1 MASLTATLTLSST
14 TVSSDALSF
23 SVTDT
28 ANVVAPIENVARIVA
43 ATSGGDS
50 ADNSAKI
57 ILPNVDAN
65 RYVYIKHLG
74 LNSAGGDSGADQVK
88 IETADGTQIMLLSKD
103 EFAFFPYYDGNASLL
118 QIQAS
123 ANTVQV
129 EYAYF
134 TRS

>member
-1 MASLTATLTLSST
+1 MAQLTSTLTLAST
-14 TVSSDALSF
+14 TVSSDTLSF

-28 ANVVAPIENVARIVA
+28 ANVNSPLENMSRI
-43 ATSGGDS
+43 T
-50 ADNSAKI
+50 ADNTGGNSI
-57 ILPNVDAN
+57 ILPSVDAT

-88 IETADGTQIMLLSKD
+88 VETADGTEIMRISKN
-103 EFAFFPYYDGNASLL
+103 EFAFFPHHAGGAGLL
-118 QIQAS
+118 QLETT

-129 EYAYF
+129 EYAYY

>member
-1 MASLTATLTLSST
+1 MATLTTTLTLSST

-28 ANVVAPIENVARIVA
+28 ANVNAPIENVARIT
-43 ATSGGDS
+43 ATTTGGIS
-50 ADNSAKI
+50 I
-57 ILPNVDAN
+57 IAPNTDAV
-65 RYVYIKHLG
+65 RYIYIKHKG
-74 LNSAGGDSGADQVK
+74 LNSAGGDSGADQIKV
-88 IETADGTQIMLLSKD
+88 ETADGTEIMRISKD
-103 EFAFFPYYDGNASLL
+103 EFAFFPHYAGGAGK
-118 QIQAS
+118 IQLEAT

>member
-1 MASLTATLTLSST
+1 MAQLTSTLTLAST

-28 ANVVAPIENVARIVA
+28 ANVNAPLENMSRI
-43 ATSGGDS
+43 T
-50 ADNSAKI
+50 ADNTGGNSI
-57 ILPNVDAN
+57 ILPSVDAT

-88 IETADGTQIMLLSKD
+88 VETADGTEIMRISKN
-103 EFAFFPYYDGNASLL
+103 EFAFFPHHAGGAGLL
-118 QIQAS
+118 QLETT

-129 EYAYF
+129 EYAYY

>member
-1 MASLTATLTLSST
+1 MAQLTSTLTLAST

-28 ANVVAPIENVARIVA
+28 ANVNAPLENMSRIT
-43 ATSGGDS
+43 ATTTGNAS
-50 ADNSAKI
+50 I
-57 ILPNVDAN
+57 ILPSVDAT

-88 IETADGTQIMLLSKD
+88 VETADGTEIMRISKN
-103 EFAFFPYYDGNASLL
+103 EFAFFPHHAGGAGLL
-118 QIQAS
+118 QLETT
-123 ANTVQV
+123 ANTVQI
-129 EYAYF
+129 EYAYY

>member
-1 MASLTATLTLSST
+1 MASLKATLSLSST
-14 TVSSDALSF
+14 DVSSDALSF

-28 ANVVAPIENVARIVA
+28 ATVVAPIENVARIVA

-50 ADNSAKI
+50 ADNTAKI
-57 ILPNVDAN
+57 ILPNVDAL

-74 LNSAGGDSGADQVK
+74 LNSAGGSSGADQVK
-88 IETADGTQIMLLSKD
+88 IETADDTQIMLLSKG

>member
-1 MASLTATLTLSST
+1 MAQLTSTLTLAST

-28 ANVVAPIENVARIVA
+28 ANVTAPSENISRI
-43 ATSGGDS
+43 TIDNTGG
-50 ADNSAKI
+50 NNI
-57 ILPNVDAN
+57 ILPSVNAT

-88 IETADGTQIMLLSKD
+88 VETADGTEIMRISKD
-103 EFAFFPYYDGNASLL
+103 EFAFFPHYAGGAGI
-118 QIQAS
+118 IQLEAT

>member
-1 MASLTATLTLSST
+1 MAQLTSTLTLASAD
-14 TVSSDALSF
+14 VSSAALSF

-28 ANVVAPIENVARIVA
+28 AKVNAPIENVARIT
-43 ATSGGDS
+43 ATTTGNAS
-50 ADNSAKI
+50 I
-57 ILPNVDAN
+57 ILPSVNAT

-88 IETADGTQIMLLSKD
+88 VETADGTEIMRISKD
-103 EFAFFPYYDGNASLL
+103 EFAFFPHYAGGAGI
-118 QIQAS
+118 IQLEAT

-129 EYAYF
+129 EYAHF

>member
-1 MASLTATLTLSST
+1 MAQLTSTLTLAST

-28 ANVVAPIENVARIVA
+28 ANVNAPLENMSRIT
-43 ATSGGDS
+43 ATTTGG
-50 ADNSAKI
+50 NSI
-57 ILPNVDAN
+57 ILPNVDAT

-88 IETADGTQIMLLSKD
+88 VETADGTEIMRISKD
-103 EFAFFPYYDGNASLL
+103 EFAFFPHHAGGAGLL
-118 QIQAS
+118 QLETT

-129 EYAYF
+129 EYAYY

>member
-1 MASLTATLTLSST
+1 MAQLTSTLTLAST

-28 ANVVAPIENVARIVA
+28 ANVNAPLENMSRIT
-43 ATSGGDS
+43 ATTTGNAS
-50 ADNSAKI
+50 I
-57 ILPNVDAN
+57 ILPSIDAT

-88 IETADGTQIMLLSKD
+88 VETADGTEIMRISKN
-103 EFAFFPYYDGNASLL
+103 EFAFFPHHAGGAGLL
-118 QIQAS
+118 QLETT

-129 EYAYF
+129 EYAYY

>member
-1 MASLTATLTLSST
+1 MAQLTSTLTLAST
-14 TVSSDALSF
+14 DVSSDALSF

-28 ANVVAPIENVARIVA
+28 ANVNAPLENMSRI
-43 ATSGGDS
+43 T
-50 ADNSAKI
+50 ADNTGGNSI
-57 ILPNVDAN
+57 ILPSVDAT

-88 IETADGTQIMLLSKD
+88 VETADGTEIMRISKN
-103 EFAFFPYYDGNASLL
+103 EFAFFPHHAGGAGLL
-118 QIQAS
+118 QLETT

-129 EYAYF
+129 EYAYY

>member
-1 MASLTATLTLSST
+1 MAQLTSTLTLSST

-28 ANVVAPIENVARIVA
+28 ANVTAPSENISRI
-43 ATSGGDS
+43 TIDTTGG
-50 ADNSAKI
+50 NSI
-57 ILPNVDAN
+57 ILPSVNAT

-88 IETADGTQIMLLSKD
+88 VETADGTEIMRISKD
-103 EFAFFPYYDGNASLL
+103 EFAFFPHYAGGAGI
-118 QIQAS
+118 IQLEAT